1 MKITRREHLRAL
13 GAAGLFAF
21 APRWDYA
28 EPPNTAPIP
37 SLRAAAASAGLV
49 YGSDSD
55 NQFAKEP
62 DAYWKLFSS
71 QCALY
76 AAELTWGSIAPSPAE
91 ENDKRDPNV
100 AVALAG
106 GLKLTGAHLLW
117 YLHTPKW
124 LESMPRAQ
132 AQQAAATHIQ
142 RLAGLYRGSV
152 FSWNVVNEAIDP
164 REHAADGLRVGSPLL
179 RALGPDF
186 FELAFREA
194 RAADPN
200 ALLIYNDY
208 DLELDTPDQEA
219 RRTAL
224 FRLLDRLQKQQIP
237 IDGVGLQSHLKLAR
251 FSDFKE
257 KKYRAFL
264 ESLAQRGLK
273 VVITELDVDDRGA
286 PPAVEDRDRAV
297 ADVYSR
303 FLAAALDSPAVVA
316 LVTWGLCDP
325 YSWLNHNVYFP
336 QFKRPD
342 GLPQRPL
349 MFDAEFH
356 PKPAYTAVLQALL
369 QAPKRGALKNS

>member
-13 GAAGLFAF
+13 GAAGLVAM
-21 APRWDYA
+21 APRWA
-28 EPPNTAPIP
+28 ASQPSNTAASP

-55 NQFAKEP
+55 NQFAREP

-76 AAELTWGSIAPSPAE
+76 AAELSWGAIAPSPTE

-100 AVALAG
+100 AIALAG

-117 YLHTPKW
+117 HEHTPAW
-124 LESMPRAQ
+124 LEPMPRAQ
-132 AQQAAATHIQ
+132 AQQAAAAHIQ

-152 FSWNVVNEAIDP
+152 FSWNVVNEAINPGD
-164 REHAADGLRVGSPLL
+164 HAADGLRVDSPLL
-179 RALGPDF
+179 RALGSDF
-186 FELAFREA
+186 FEAAFREA
-194 RAADPN
+194 RAADPG
-200 ALLIYNDY
+200 ALLIYNEY

-224 FRLLDRLQKQQIP
+224 FHLLDRLQKQRIP

-251 FSDFKE
+251 FADFKE
-257 KKYRAFL
+257 SKYRAFL
-264 ESLAQRGLK
+264 DALSQRGLK
-273 VVITELDVDDRGA
+273 IVITELDVDDRGA

-297 ADVYSR
+297 ADVYAR
-303 FLAAALDSPAVVA
+303 FLAAALDSPTVVA

-325 YSWLNHNVYFP
+325 YSWLNHNAYFP

-349 MFDAEFH
+349 QFDGAFQ
-356 PKPAYTAVLQALL
+356 PKPAFNAVMNALQH
-369 QAPKRGALKNS
+369 APKRGAAKS

>member
-13 GAAGLFAF
+13 CAASLFAI
-21 APRWDYA
+21 APRWA
-28 EPPNTAPIP
+28 KGQPSNTAAIP

-55 NQFAKEP
+55 NRFAKEP

-76 AAELTWGSIAPSPAE
+76 AAELTWGSIAPSPTE
-91 ENDKRDPNV
+91 ENDERDPNV

-117 YLHTPKW
+117 YLYTPAW

-132 AQQAAATHIQ
+132 AQQAAAAHIQ

-194 RAADPN
+194 RAADPG

-224 FRLLDRLQKQQIP
+224 FHLLDRLQKQRIP
-237 IDGVGLQSHLKLAR
+237 IDGVGLQSHLRLAR
-251 FSDFKE
+251 FGDFKE
-257 KKYRAFL
+257 KKYHSFL
-264 ESLAQRGLK
+264 DSLAQRGLK

-286 PPAVEDRDRAV
+286 PSSVEDRDRAV
-297 ADVYSR
+297 ADVYAQ

-342 GLPQRPL
+342 GLAQRPL
-349 MFDAEFH
+349 MFDAGFH
-356 PKPAYTAVLQALL
+356 PKPAFNAVLHALQ
-369 QAPKRGALKNS
+369 QAPKRGAANI

>member
-13 GAAGLFAF
+13 GAVGLFAF

-55 NQFAKEP
+55 NQFAREP
-62 DAYWKLFSS
+62 EAYWKLFSS

-76 AAELTWGSIAPSPAE
+76 AAELSWGSIAPSPTE
-91 ENDKRDPNV
+91 ENDKRDPNI

-117 YLHTPKW
+117 YLYTPAW
-124 LESMPRAQ
+124 LESMPRTQ
-132 AQQAAATHIQ
+132 AQQAAAAHIQ

-164 REHAADGLRVGSPLL
+164 REHAEDGLRVNSRLL
-179 RALGPDF
+179 RALGPDY
-186 FELAFREA
+186 FEAAFREA
-194 RAADPN
+194 RAADPG

-208 DLELDTPDQEA
+208 DMELDTPDQEA

-224 FRLLDRLQKQQIP
+224 FHLLDRLQKQQIP

-257 KKYRAFL
+257 SKYR
-264 ESLAQRGLK
+264 SLLHELSQRGLK

-356 PKPAYTAVLQALL
+356 PKPAFDAVLHALL
-369 QAPKRGALKNS
+369 QAPKRGASKS